1 MIARAPEFTARAAEQ
16 RRPTPV
22 RGARSDTMGDLRIS
36 ESDIDVP
43 DFLK

>member
-1 MIARAPEFTARAAEQ
+1 MIARAPQFTQ
-16 RRPTPV
+16 RRTERKVGAV
-22 RGARSDTMGDLRIS
+22 RDRDSLGDLRIT